1 MSFDLEP
8 VAGAMAAPGIL
19 VVDDDR
25 RVLELLEVALSANG
39 YRVMTAIDGDEAI
52 RRALGERPDLIVLD
66 LRLPKKSGLEVC
78 DHLRQDADD
87 PYVPIILVS
96 AAAES
101 DTRIQAFRR
110 GADDYLTKPFS
121 PKELVARIRRLLA
134 RSAEG
139 VTARR
144 RARELELE
152 LSHAREDLRRAHDET
167 RRAERLRDLAFGIGR
182 ELHRSADTEDLAR
195 RLLGAVQSR
204 LGVGMAA
211 LLLPGPDGRL
221 EPGAIRGDG
230 LERIAALELE
240 RGSELAALLAGLG
253 RPVSRRELERLPE
266 LREAVAPFAAA
277 GIALLA
283 PLRGPE
289 GLDALLVVDE
299 RVDGAE
305 PAAADLDLLRGLC
318 DIAAVALQN
327 VRRHHD
333 HVDGVL
339 ELIAERA
346 GRRPPGAGAPEPLQA
361 EALVLVERAARG
373 SMLPPRERAL
383 LAHALTLGRW
393 GWSAEGREA
402 LERIG
407 RRDATGHVAELA
419 RLLEGARGLAFD
431 LDESPDE
438 RRASLLI
445 AVGLEHLAARAQ
457 GFGLAEALSAAMERA
472 GDALDPATA
481 QALHDALD
489 EALHVGAPEAQGAGA
504 GSAPL
509 SSGRPATS

>member
-1 MSFDLEP
+1 MSLDFEP
-8 VAGAMAAPGIL
+8 AAGAAAGPGIL

-25 RVLELLEVALSANG
+25 RVLELLEVALGANG
-39 YRVMTAIDGDEAI
+39 YRVMTAVDGDEAI
-52 RRALGERPDLIVLD
+52 RRALGDRPDLIVLD

-78 DHLRQDADD
+78 EHLRQDADD

-96 AAAES
+96 AAVES

-139 VTARR
+139 ATARR

-182 ELHRSADTEDLAR
+182 ELHRSADTGDLAR

-204 LGVGMAA
+204 LAVGMAA
-211 LLLPGPDGRL
+211 LLLPGADGQL

-240 RGSELAALLAGLG
+240 PGGELAALIAGLG
-253 RPVSRRELERLPE
+253 RPVTRRELERLPE

-289 GLDALLVVDE
+289 GLDALLVADE

-305 PAAADLDLLRGLC
+305 TPAADLDLLRGLC

-333 HVDGVL
+333 HADGAL

-346 GRRPPGAGAPEPLQA
+346 RAGRRPDGAGAPEPLHA
-361 EALVLVERAARG
+361 EALDLVVRAARACL
-373 SMLPPRERAL
+373 LPPRERAL
-383 LAHALTLGRW
+383 LGHALTLGRW
-393 GWSAEGREA
+393 GWSAEGRGA

-407 RRDATGHVAELA
+407 RRDATGTVHELA
-419 RLLEGARGLAFD
+419 RLLEGARALAFD
-431 LDESPDE
+431 PDESPDE

-445 AVGLEHLAARAQ
+445 AVAFELLAARAQ
-457 GFGLAEALSAAMERA
+457 GSDLPEALAAAIERA
-472 GDALDPATA
+472 GEALDPATA
-481 QALHDALD
+481 QALRVALRDALPAATGID
-489 EALHVGAPEAQGAGA
+489 GAG
-504 GSAPL
+504 GEPL
-509 SSGRPATS
+509 PGERLATS